1 METLYLFL
9 SLCILQVHS
18 MALTGPV
25 LTRYRPC
32 ELGVIHFDKIT
43 DLLWRGE
50 IDLEYYHEL
59 VDVEI
64 EIGFE
69 KQIRLRGVSKIYL
82 LYS

>member
-1 METLYLFL
+1 MSVIYLVL
-9 SLCILQVHS
+9 SLCVLQVHS

-43 DLLWRGE
+43 DLMWRGE
-50 IDLEYYHEL
+50 VDLELYRKLEN
-59 VDVEI
+59 VEI

-69 KQIRLRGVSKIYL
+69 KQIGLLGVSAC
-82 LYS
+82 